1 MGNRSYYETDE
12 KEVYKHEEKSAEK
25 KWRRD
30 PLGGITWA
38 VILIWTG
45 LVLLANNLGMLRA
58 LTFPFY
64 RILPEKYL
72 WLNPRV
78 WSVILIG
85 AGVIVLIEVALRLLV
100 PAFHRHVG
108 GNLVLA
114 AILAGAGLGNIYG
127 WNLVWPVVLIAI
139 GLGFLL
145 AGFTRRA

>member
-1 MGNRSYYETDE
+1 MGNRPYYEKDDE
-12 KEVYKHEEKSAEK
+12 EGYEQDERLAREK
-25 KWRRD
+25 RRGD

-38 VILIWTG
+38 AVLIWAG

-58 LTFPFY
+58 LTLPFY

-85 AGVIVLIEVALRLLV
+85 AGVIVLIEAALRLLV
-100 PAFHRHVG
+100 PTMRRHVG

-114 AILAGAGLGNIYG
+114 AILAGAGFGNIYG
-127 WNLVWPVVLIAI
+127 WNLVWPVVLIVI
-139 GLGFLL
+139 GLGFLGR
-145 AGFTRRA
+145 GFTRRA